1 MLTYQISQSTS
12 LIKIKINE
20 VFWLRDDPI
29 KIEVDNENTFEQT
42 LKLMR
47 DNGMD
52 GKTRMLTRDC
62 KMAMGDNWG
71 IRKAC
76 QKHQEH
82 QVGHEKKVFF
92 ERQWALK
99 DVGIWNP

>member
-1 MLTYQISQSTS
+1 MT
-12 LIKIKINE
+12 
-20 VFWLRDDPI
+20 
-29 KIEVDNENTFEQT
+29 
-42 LKLMR
+42 R

-52 GKTRMLTRDC
+52 GKTTRSTRDC
-62 KMAMGDNWG
+62 KIAMKDSWG

-82 QVGHEKKVFF
+82 QVGHEKKVIFG
-92 ERQWALK
+92 RQWALK